1 MVSPDGRSSIV
12 GFYLN
17 SIDKKGEGGEWG
29 RGGQFHSFVRP
40 GFWRFARPRETR
52 LCRSHRVA
60 S

>member
-29 RGGQFHSFVRP
+29 RGGQFHSFIRP
-40 GFWRFARPRETR
+40 SGILAFCSPQGDT
-52 LCRSHRVA
+52 LV
-60 S
+60 

>member
-29 RGGQFHSFVRP
+29 PVSFMRP
-40 GFWRFARPRETR
+40 SGILAFCSPQGDT
-52 LCRSHRVA
+52 LV
-60 S
+60 